1 MKSNSNIHPVYK
13 SRVKSLEETLTH
25 IAGVPVEIT
34 IRAIDHYTFTFDGRN
49 DKAGADSTII
59 VHSIPHIT
67 LYCPQYAFVT
77 IFDPIMQSLE
87 PFIPKKK

>member
-1 MKSNSNIHPVYK
+1 MKAPTKPIATMKSNSNIHPVYK

-49 DKAGADSTII
+49 DKAIRMRPG
-59 VHSIPHIT
+59 
-67 LYCPQYAFVT
+67 
-77 IFDPIMQSLE
+77 
-87 PFIPKKK
+87 

>member
-1 MKSNSNIHPVYK
+1 MKAPTKPIATMKSNSNIHPVYK

-49 DKAGADSTII
+49 DKAMSKLQAFFLGKLNGYGYDQECNMS
-59 VHSIPHIT
+59 
-67 LYCPQYAFVT
+67 YAYY
-77 IFDPIMQSLE
+77 DA
-87 PFIPKKK
+87 